1 MQWPITPDPRPP
13 VRTLL
18 VAVALT
24 LALWFIPFADFLAY
38 PFRLF
43 VTFIHEGG
51 HAVAAL
57 LTGADVRGLRVAPN
71 GGGLVYTVG
80 GGPLSALFVAS
91 AGYLGAMAYGVL
103 LLALIRRAVAA
114 RAVLAGSA
122 VYVLLLALVF
132 GFPSP
137 FTLAAGVLLA
147 LGLGAAARYL
157 DPRWASFLVGFLAVQ
172 CVVNAIFDLR
182 TLLALSSPLA
192 PGAQT
197 DAANMAAATGLP
209 AFFWA
214 ILWTALA
221 LLMLAVA
228 LRAYVADRAPAARLT
243 RYPRRLP
250 DRW

>member
-1 MQWPITPDPRPP
+1 MRQPVIDDSRPA

-18 VAVALT
+18 LAVALT
-24 LALWFIPFADFLAY
+24 VALWFIPFADFLAY

-71 GGGLVYTVG
+71 GGGLVYTAG

-91 AGYLGAMAYGVL
+91 AGYLGAMAYGVF
-103 LLALIRRAVAA
+103 LLALVRRAAAA

-122 VYVLLLALVF
+122 AFVLLLALIY
-132 GFPSP
+132 GFPNP
-137 FTLAAGVLLA
+137 FTLVAGGLLA

-157 DPRWASFLVGFLAVQ
+157 SARWASFLVGFLAVQ

-182 TLLALSSPLA
+182 TLLTLSSPLA
-192 PGAQT
+192 SGAHT

-209 AFFWA
+209 AFLWA
-214 ILWTALA
+214 MLWTVLSLA
-221 LLMLAVA
+221 MLAVA
-228 LRAYVADRAPAARLT
+228 LRAYVTIGVPTGATTP
-243 RYPRRLP
+243 YPRRPL
-250 DRW
+250 RR